1 VTDVPDHLNEIAAN
15 LFGEAIEAQ
24 EVRIWE
30 ESKA

>member
-1 VTDVPDHLNEIAAN
+1 VPEHFHEIAAN
-15 LFGEAIEAQ
+15 LFGDTIEAQ